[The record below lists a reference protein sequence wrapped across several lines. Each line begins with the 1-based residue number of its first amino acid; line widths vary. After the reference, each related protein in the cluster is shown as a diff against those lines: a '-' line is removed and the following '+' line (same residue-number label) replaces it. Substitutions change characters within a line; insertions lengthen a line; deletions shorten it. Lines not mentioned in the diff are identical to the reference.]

1 MARSSSIVVACI
13 KSNDGERGMAGP
25 NPTTERDLAIGAAR
39 LAEHLL
45 NHAELLFR
53 RVLKASP
60 EHPTA
65 TRLLGV
71 TLFKMDRREDGIGLL
86 RRAADTDG
94 SSAAWRDLA
103 CALQRDG
110 QVQAAGEAYARAGE
124 SGPPPPDLAFTG
136 ERAVHEFKIVDYP
149 YRSVVRYGA
158 GRPAHPRLAALIS
171 AGRERYAAL
180 IDDLAPLQ
188 ADFAEI
194 PLGGAYEDVDPF
206 WLNAWFPPLDAMVL
220 THMLRST
227 NPVRFIEV
235 GSGVSTKFARRAV
248 DRYGLRT
255 KLISIDPQPRN
266 EIDRLCDQVLRKP
279 LEACDPAMFDT
290 LGPGDVFFLDSSHR
304 SFQGSDVT
312 VFFLEILPRL
322 QPGVIV
328 QIHDIYLPDDYISG
342 HVRRM
347 WNEQYLLAAAL
358 LYGAD
363 AFEILF
369 PCWFAGQDMDLA
381 RRAAGVL
388 KHGPLE
394 NLNLYGASFWLRKT

>member
-1 MARSSSIVVACI
+1 MADADSI
-13 KSNDGERGMAGP
+13 
-25 NPTTERDLAIGAAR
+25 ERDLTVGATR
-39 LAEHLL
+39 LREHLL

-53 RVLKASP
+53 RVLETSP
-60 EHPTA
+60 EHSVA
-65 TRLLGV
+65 ARLLGV
-71 TLFKMDRREDGIGLL
+71 TLFKMDRRSEALDLL
-86 RRAADTDG
+86 RRAAAAD
-94 SSAAWRDLA
+94 SSPEAWRDLA
-103 CALQRDG
+103 CALQRNDEA
-110 QVQAAGEAYARAGE
+110 QAAGEAYAHIADDR
-124 SGPPPPDLAFTG
+124 PLPPDLAFTS
-136 ERAVHEFKIVDYP
+136 ERAVHEFKVVDYP

-158 GRPAHPRLAALIS
+158 GRPAHPQLAAQIG

-180 IDDLAPLQ
+180 IDAMGGLQ
-188 ADFAEI
+188 PDFAEI
-194 PLGGAYEDVDPF
+194 PLGGVYEDAEPF

-220 THMLRST
+220 TQMLRST
-227 NPVRFIEV
+227 NPDRFVEV

-248 DRYGLRT
+248 NRYGLRT

-279 LEACDPAMFDT
+279 LEACDPAMFEA
-290 LGPGDVFFLDSSHR
+290 LQPGDVFFLDSSHR

-322 QPGVIV
+322 KPGVIV

-358 LYGAD
+358 LYGPD

-369 PCWFAGQDMDLA
+369 PCWFAGQDADLA

-394 NLNLYGASFWLRKT
+394 TLNLYGASFWLRKT

>member
-1 MARSSSIVVACI
+1 MARSSPIVVACI
-13 KSNDGERGMAGP
+13 KSNDGEHGMAGP
-25 NPTTERDLAIGAAR
+25 DATAEQDLAIGAAR

-53 RVLKASP
+53 RVLEASP
-60 EHPTA
+60 EHPAA

-71 TLFKMDRREDGIGLL
+71 TLFKMDRREDGIALL
-86 RRAADTDG
+86 HRAAEADG
-94 SSAAWRDLA
+94 SPPAWRDLA

-110 QVQAAGEAYARAGE
+110 QAQAAGEAYAQAGE
-124 SGPPPPDLAFTG
+124 SGPPPPDLAFTS
-136 ERAVHEFKIVDYP
+136 ERAVHEFKVVDYL
-149 YRSVVRYGA
+149 YRSIVRYGA
-158 GRPAHPRLAALIS
+158 GRPAHPQLAAQID
-171 AGRERYAAL
+171 AGRGRYEAVIDAL
-180 IDDLAPLQ
+180 GALQ

-194 PLGGAYEDVDPF
+194 PLGGAYEDAEPF

-220 THMLRST
+220 THILRSA
-227 NPVRFIEV
+227 NPARFIEV

-248 DRYGLRT
+248 SRYGLRT

-279 LEACDPAMFDT
+279 LEACDPAMFEA
-290 LGPGDVFFLDSSHR
+290 LGPGDIFFLDSSHR

-312 VFFLEILPRL
+312 VFFLDILPRL
-322 QPGVIV
+322 KPGVIV

-358 LYGAD
+358 LYGPD

-369 PCWFAGQDMDLA
+369 PCWFAGQDAALA
-381 RRAAGVL
+381 RRAAVVL

-394 NLNLYGASFWLRKT
+394 TLNLYGASFWLRKT